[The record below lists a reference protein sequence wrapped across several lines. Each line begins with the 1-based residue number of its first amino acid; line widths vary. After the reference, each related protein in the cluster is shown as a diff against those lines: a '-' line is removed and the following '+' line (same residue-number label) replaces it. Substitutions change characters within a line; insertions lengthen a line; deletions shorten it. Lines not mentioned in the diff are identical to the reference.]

1 MKRNIV
7 VLDSKGMNP
16 GDLSWDELKSLGN
29 LEVFAN
35 TPYELIVER
44 AKNAEIVV
52 INKCIFDKNIISS
65 LPKLKYICESATG
78 YDNIDIDFA
87 AGKGILVS
95 NVRDYS
101 TKSVVQHVFS
111 LIFALTNKVEYSSNE
126 VKKGRW
132 ANNDYFTFWDFPT
145 SEISGKTLGLY
156 GFGKI
161 ASEVAKITNAFG
173 MKIIANR
180 KNPGKGYPDYVTHA
194 TIDELFKKSD
204 ILSLHAP
211 QTSENLGF
219 INKESLQL
227 MKNNAILINTARGK
241 MINEFDLKHALDTG
255 IIKAAGLDVLS
266 SEPPKS
272 DNPLLMCDKCLITPH
287 QAWTSIESRQKLI
300 NGVAENIKAY
310 ISNSPINLVN

>member
-16 GDLSWDELKSLGN
+16 GDLSWDELEALGN

-52 INKCIFDKNIISS
+52 INKCVFDKNIISS

-132 ANNDYFTFWDFPT
+132 ANNDYFTFWDFPI

-161 ASEVAKITNAFG
+161 ASEVAKIANAFG

-180 KNPGKGYPDYVTHA
+180 KNPGKGYPDYVTNA

-227 MKNNAILINTARGK
+227 MKENAILINTARGK
-241 MINEFDLKHALDTG
+241 MINEYDLKHALDNGT
-255 IIKAAGLDVLS
+255 IKAAGLDVLS
-266 SEPPKS
+266 SEPPKPN
-272 DNPLLMCDKCLITPH
+272 NPLLKCDNCIITPH
-287 QAWTSIESRQKLI
+287 QAWTSIEARQRLM

-310 ISNSPINLVN
+310 ISNSPVNLVN